1 MGRLVAVLAHDIRNA
16 LGVTTGELSLMLH
29 GLRAGAAVKEAE
41 LVEQLGRALAG
52 AERVTAIANE
62 LAALGGPGGLRV
74 IPLVLR
80 DCLDGALRL
89 VRSEVLAR
97 ARLVID
103 WPSLPLVAGNHARL
117 VQVFLTLLATT
128 AQALPEKDRSRNLVR
143 VSASGGPKWVV
154 VDVYGHGAHVAEDA
168 PADSGLSTCREL
180 VTSMGGTL
188 SAEDRAG
195 CWVVLRLSL
204 LAASP

>member
-1 MGRLVAVLAHDIRNA
+1 MGSLVAVLAHDIRNA
-16 LGVTTGELSLMLH
+16 LAVTTGELSLMLH
-29 GLRAGAAVKEAE
+29 GLRAGAAVNEAE

-52 AERVTAIANE
+52 AERVTAIASE
-62 LAALGGPGGLRV
+62 LAALGGPGGPRV
-74 IPLVLR
+74 TPLVLR

-89 VRSEVLAR
+89 VRSEVRAR

-103 WPSLPLVAGNHARL
+103 WPSLPLVAGNHTRL
-117 VQVFLTLLATT
+117 VQVFLTLLANAT
-128 AQALPEKDRSRNLVR
+128 QGLPEKNQSRNVVC
-143 VSASGGPKWVV
+143 VSASGGPKCVV
-154 VDVYGHGAHVAEDA
+154 VEVHGHGHHVAEDA

-188 SAEDRAG
+188 SAADRAG
-195 CWVVLRLSL
+195 GGVLFRLSL